1 MVGKKLSGIKTGELE
16 PRARSNQ
23 SAKINGI
30 FNSQLNY
37 NPRIKAGRRIEWNVR
52 DSSLLKHGEN
62 KLGCVTTEVSNQRTK
77 AGTVNQGK
85 T

>member
-1 MVGKKLSGIKTGELE
+1 ME

-30 FNSQLNY
+30 FNSQLND
-37 NPRIKAGRRIEWNVR
+37 NRRMKAGGRIGWSVR
-52 DSSLLKHGEN
+52 DQARRLLKYN
-62 KLGCVTTEVSNQRTK
+62 KKKKTTEVSSQRTK
-77 AGTVNQGK
+77 AGNVNQGK

>member
-1 MVGKKLSGIKTGELE
+1 ME

-37 NPRIKAGRRIEWNVR
+37 NPRMKAGGQIEWNVR
-52 DSSLLKHGEN
+52 DQARSLLKYDEN
-62 KLGCVTTEVSNQRTK
+62 KLGCVITEVSNQRTK